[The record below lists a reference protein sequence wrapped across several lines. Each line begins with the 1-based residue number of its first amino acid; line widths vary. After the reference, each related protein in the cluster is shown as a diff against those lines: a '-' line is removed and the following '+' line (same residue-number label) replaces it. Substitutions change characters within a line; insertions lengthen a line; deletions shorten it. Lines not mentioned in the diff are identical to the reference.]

1 MNSSAYSMTDTMV
14 GRVCNPPHP
23 RSSSPPRPQVPIWE
37 KYTLTVEEA
46 AAYFRIGENKLR
58 QLVNE
63 HPDAEYILWNG
74 NRPQIKRIMF
84 GKMIDSINAI

>member
-1 MNSSAYSMTDTMV
+1 MNSSAYSMTDTME
-14 GRVCNPPHP
+14 GRVTHSPRSRSSLPPH
-23 RSSSPPRPQVPIWE
+23 PQVPIWE

-58 QLVNE
+58 KLVNE